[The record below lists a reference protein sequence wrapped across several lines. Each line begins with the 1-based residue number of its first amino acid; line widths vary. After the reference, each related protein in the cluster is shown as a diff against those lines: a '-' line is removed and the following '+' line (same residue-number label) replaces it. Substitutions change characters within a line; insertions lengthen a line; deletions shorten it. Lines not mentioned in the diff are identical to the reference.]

1 MNVVGMARKLESL
14 EQRMNAFEQFAISSS
29 CAAADERLSKLPVSF
44 VDNMLT
50 DDEHQEEVQAADDGG
65 QSQDDGNS
73 WVGRL

>member
-1 MNVVGMARKLESL
+1 MPAERQCPWAGCFRI
-14 EQRMNAFEQFAISSS
+14 ISVPVYMYQ
-29 CAAADERLSKLPVSF
+29 LPVSF